1 MTIELLKY
9 NIIQEVTQFKSEWV
23 LLKLKQILKELA
35 QEEAL
40 KSEDIV
46 QKDKILIS
54 KINQTALS
62 LPKIERC
69 NVLLQQMELS
79 TLTADE
85 HQELMALVEEEETLR
100 TVRVKYLIELAQL
113 RNITLP
119 QLMENLVVQRL
130 HYCNSTAMEISI

>member
-1 MTIELLKY
+1 MTIEFLKY

-35 QEEAL
+35 QEDAQT
-40 KSEDIV
+40 SEDIV

-69 NVLLQQMELS
+69 NALLQQMELS
-79 TLTADE
+79 TLTDVE
-85 HQELMALVEEEETLR
+85 HQELMTLVEEEETLR

-119 QLMENLVVQRL
+119 QLMENLGLKKVK
-130 HYCNSTAMEISI
+130 HG

>member
-35 QEEAL
+35 QEEAQ
-40 KSEDIV
+40 KSQDIV

-54 KINQTALS
+54 KINQTGLP

-69 NVLLQQMELS
+69 NALLQQMELA
-79 TLTADE
+79 TLTDVE

-100 TVRVKYLIELAQL
+100 TLRVQYLIELAQL
-113 RNITLP
+113 RNITLS
-119 QLMENLVVQRL
+119 QLMENLGLKKVK
-130 HYCNSTAMEISI
+130 HG